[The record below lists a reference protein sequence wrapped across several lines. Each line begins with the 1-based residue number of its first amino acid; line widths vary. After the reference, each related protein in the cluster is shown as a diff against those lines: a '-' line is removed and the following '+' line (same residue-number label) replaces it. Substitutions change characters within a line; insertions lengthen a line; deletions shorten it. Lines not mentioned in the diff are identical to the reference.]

1 MKKGWI
7 FICLVGLLVTFGSTA
22 FAETPIKLIVNGEE
36 VQQDLHPQIISG
48 MIMVPIESIN
58 VALNLEVQWDQQN
71 HTLSIANPGESRE
84 QVVASLPGADVTLYA
99 KKYKGDYEQFKVQ
112 MKDCVRSFPYWHNES
127 NFLPQ
132 IYFSDLNGDGRK
144 ELTVILT
151 TGHGTG
157 VYDSEVHVLTE
168 DLSEVYVEDAMP
180 IVLKNVKTQILPT
193 GVEISIGDKQ
203 TMIAQENIAIERE
216 KWYTEVGF
224 TGVRYFFD
232 TENQQL
238 KAAVPATLSIGGFLG
253 EVQITYTF
261 KDKMYQA
268 QKVEF
273 LLSEEIT
280 EDDLEIS
287 KSAAGGWTDVNAE
300 ELIEEIYKKREN
312 NPGRVGVEW

>member
-7 FICLVGLLVTFGSTA
+7 FACLIGLLVTFGGTA
-22 FAETPIKLIVNGEE
+22 FAETPIKLVVNGEE
-36 VQQDLHPQIISG
+36 VWQDLRPQIIGG

-58 VALNLEVQWDQQN
+58 VALNLEVQWDEQN
-71 HTLSIANPGESRE
+71 HILSIANPGEPRE
-84 QVVASLPGADVTLYA
+84 QIVARLPEADITLYA
-99 KKYKGDYEQFKVQ
+99 KEQKGSYGQFKVQ
-112 MKDCVRSFPYWHNES
+112 MKESVRFFPYWHNEN

-157 VYDSEVHVLTE
+157 VYDSEVHVLKD

-203 TMIAQENIAIERE
+203 TVIAQENLAVERE

-232 TENQQL
+232 AENQQL
-238 KAAVPATLSIGGFLG
+238 KASVPAALSIAGFLG

-273 LLSEEIT
+273 LVS
-280 EDDLEIS
+280 D
-287 KSAAGGWTDVNAE
+287 K
-300 ELIEEIYKKREN
+300 
-312 NPGRVGVEW
+312 